1 MHIHRSI
8 QGHILNS
15 LFVGFLMN
23 TQEIINDLISKKA
36 NHAHFDDSLYE
47 YYSIRTDNPIDLKL
61 NELEYTTP
69 ATDAGPLSNE
79 GENVQFRLG
88 LTSTFKIGNIL
99 VNIAKLLNGTIQYTF
114 IILKNASQFNWL
126 EVLRLWQLEP
136 LFSSS

>member
-1 MHIHRSI
+1 MD
-8 QGHILNS
+8 
-15 LFVGFLMN
+15 
-23 TQEIINDLISKKA
+23 TQEIIHNIIINKS
-36 NHAHFDDSLYE
+36 NQAHFDDDNFE
-47 YYSIRTDNPIDLKL
+47 YYSIRTSKTVDLKL

-88 LTSTFKIGNIL
+88 LTSTFKIGSIL
-99 VNIAKLLNGTIQYTF
+99 VNIARLMNGTIQYTF
-114 IILKNASQFNWL
+114 IILKNASQFNWK